1 MKINP
6 VYNRT
11 ATPTLDFSRVRAQTK
26 GSPENYLS
34 FGTVG
39 HYDDTPAFVRVEDG
53 DVLVEVTLAPSGDEI
68 VARLD
73 LDTMDGGCV
82 FYPLSYGQRV
92 VVGFP
97 NAKQGDPVILSRLSD
112 ASWPFPD
119 EVAGIS
125 TDPDPS
131 PTRSAPAFAFI
142 KTSDGQL
149 LAIETGDGGDIVIHS
164 GASTQVRVEPASQIL
179 LTGRTHMGSEAEFS
193 EPPVGPQITNN
204 GFTEDGTQAQPYTP
218 SDNTNAVVPPAT
230 YVNPAAPGGVSLLPA
245 DGLMRLKDT
254 VQSNASV
261 DFEYWNNVRY
271 TFVYLEALTAFL
283 DLIPPLGAW
292 SAALNAAL
300 LSAGITPPLTPP
312 TTVDSI
318 GRTSSQNTASD
329 D

>member
-6 VYNRT
+6 VYGRT
-11 ATPTLDFSRVRAQTK
+11 ATPALDFSRVRAQTK

-179 LTGRTHMGSEAEFS
+179 LTGRTHIGSEAEFA

-204 GFTEDGTQAQPYTP
+204 GFTEAGSQAEPYVP
-218 SDNTNAVVPPAT
+218 AENTNSVIPPAT
-230 YVNPAAPGGVSLLPA
+230 YVNPAAEGGVSLLPA
-245 DGLMRLKDT
+245 DGIMRLKDT
-254 VQSNASV
+254 VQSNAIV
-261 DFEYWNNVRY
+261 DPEFWNKLLALY
-271 TFVYLEALTAFL
+271 TALTVWTPA
-283 DLIPPLGAW
+283 LGDGGT
-292 SAALNAAL
+292 ALKTAL
-300 LSAGITPPLTPP
+300 ADFFSLPAPSSL
-312 TTVDSI
+312 DSI